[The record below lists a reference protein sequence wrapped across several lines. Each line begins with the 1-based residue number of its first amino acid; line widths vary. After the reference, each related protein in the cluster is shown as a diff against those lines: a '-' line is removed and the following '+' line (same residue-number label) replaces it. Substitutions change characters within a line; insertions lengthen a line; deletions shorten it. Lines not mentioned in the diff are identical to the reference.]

1 MALPLPSTDQPVAVP
16 QSKTTCTDCFL
27 CSQAVVANNLPV
39 SLLPFQPTGQQ
50 VTCTG
55 NVTLE
60 EVRASGSCFWSPGQS
75 ADLELVPKLQQCLQG
90 KQVYIVGTSVS
101 RQWYFQM
108 VSLMNA
114 NQTEPWLRTPR
125 SPHYRAQQKAECG
138 GGTESARESCKQQ
151 GMVFRWQ
158 NENIFDDD
166 LANSMRSRSYDII
179 IANMGLG
186 NIVHHSDQWVTRLLQ
201 QGGQLAA
208 LVSTLPNSTRFYWRT
223 TTHICLTDTC
233 RPDHK
238 FTGCGVPAEANAMI
252 DASNIIVPQLLLQQ
266 DPRARMLDVQ
276 GLTKCSLYDD
286 HVHHPLLTI
295 DHLLLFLSRECPQ
308 LKQQIAAVCPH
319 LCIPLTAA
327 QV

>member
-1 MALPLPSTDQPVAVP
+1 
-16 QSKTTCTDCFL
+16 
-27 CSQAVVANNLPV
+27 
-39 SLLPFQPTGQQ
+39 
-50 VTCTG
+50 
-55 NVTLE
+55 
-60 EVRASGSCFWSPGQS
+60 
-75 ADLELVPKLQQCLQG
+75 LELVPKLQQCLQG

-151 GMVFRWQ
+151 GAVFRWQ

-166 LANSMRSRSYDII
+166 LATSMRSRSYDVV

-186 NIVHHSDQWVTRLLQ
+186 NIVHHPDQWVSRLLQ
-201 QGGQLAA
+201 QGEQLAA
-208 LVSTLPNSTRFYWRT
+208 LVSTLPDSTRFYWRT
-223 TTHICLTDTC
+223 TTHICPTGRC
-233 RPDHK
+233 RPNQN

-252 DASNIIVPQLLLQQ
+252 DASNIILPQLLLQR
-266 DPRARMLDVQ
+266 DPRVRVLDVQ
-276 GLTKCSLYDD
+276 GLTECSLYDD

-308 LKQQIAAVCPH
+308 LKQQIVAVCPH